1 MGILTEITEALFPS
15 GIYCIGCDAMIDRSR
30 PYALCDMCLS
40 EYRFVLGRTC
50 AKCGKLLADHNLRDT
65 CRDCAGRDRAFDKGY
80 CCVVYGSKEKM
91 PILALKYGD
100 KPYIG
105 RKLGELL
112 YDRLAPEGLAL
123 EYIVPVPLSR
133 KRKAKRGYNQ
143 AEIIAKE
150 VARRLKL
157 PCIRALSRSKDTK
170 PMSGLSIA
178 EREANLENVF
188 TISPR
193 FSKMIAGGSVLLI
206 DDIFTTG
213 STADACALAL
223 RKAGARRIYFA
234 SVAAG
239 ADMLIEN

>member
-1 MGILTEITEALFPS
+1 MSILKEITEALFPS
-15 GIYCIGCDAMIDRSR
+15 SIYCIGCDAIIDRSR
-30 PYALCDMCLS
+30 PYALCDMCRS

-50 AKCGKLLADHNLRDT
+50 TKCGKLLADHNLRNT
-65 CRDCAGRDRAFDKGY
+65 CRDCIGRERAFDKGY

-91 PILALKYGD
+91 PILALKYGE

-112 YDRLAPEGLAL
+112 YDRLAPEELAF

-150 VARRLKL
+150 VARRMKR
-157 PCIRALSRSKDTK
+157 PCIRALCRSKETR
-170 PMSGLSIA
+170 PMSGLSVA

-193 FSKMIAGGSVLLI
+193 FSKIIAGADILLI

-213 STADACALAL
+213 STADACAAAL
-223 RKAGARRIYFA
+223 RKAGAQCIYFA
-234 SVAAG
+234 SIAAG
-239 ADMLIEN
+239 ADLLIEN